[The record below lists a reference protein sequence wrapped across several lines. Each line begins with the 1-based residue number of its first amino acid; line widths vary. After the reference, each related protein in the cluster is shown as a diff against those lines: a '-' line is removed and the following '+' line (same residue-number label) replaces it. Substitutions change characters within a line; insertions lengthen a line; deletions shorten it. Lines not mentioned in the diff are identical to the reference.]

1 MPITIL
7 IAVLAAAIF
16 ASAGYLK
23 SSGTENFDATKFSAT
38 VLVGAIVGAVMY
50 FGGVP
55 VTEAGVAEQLAAY
68 AGIVAVVEN
77 VLKAFLRRL

>member
-1 MPITIL
+1 MPVTIL
-7 IAVLAAAIF
+7 IAIVAAAIF

-23 SSGTENFDATKFSAT
+23 SSGTEDFDATKFSAT
-38 VLVGAIVGAVMY
+38 VLVGAIVGAIMY
-50 FGGVP
+50 LTGSP
-55 VTEAGVAEQLAAY
+55 VTEASVIEQLAAY

>member
-1 MPITIL
+1 MPVTIL
-7 IAVLAAAIF
+7 IAIVAAAIF

-38 VLVGAIVGAVMY
+38 VLVGAIVGVVMY

-55 VTEAGVAEQLAAY
+55 VTEANVIEQLAAY

-77 VLKAFLRRL
+77 ILKAIIRRL

>member
-7 IAVLAAAIF
+7 IAVIAAVIF

-23 SSGTENFDATKFSAT
+23 SSSTEDFDATKFSAT
-38 VLVGAIVGAVMY
+38 VLVGAIVGAIMY
-50 FGGVP
+50 LTGSP
-55 VTEAGVAEQLAAY
+55 VTEASVIEQLAAY

>member
-1 MPITIL
+1 MPVTIL
-7 IAVLAAAIF
+7 IAIVAAAIF